1 MSARTQYNEDIQ
13 KQLIEVVDTYGGKKC
28 KSWTQV
34 ARIFELT
41 TGIKV
46 QNTFDLKKKWEMFT
60 NYKEELSQD
69 ELKALYATGVRCRGR
84 HKAGNEEFFKL
95 TGKKLYV
102 NQYSKLV
109 GNFLLQAIKLLCQSF
124 FNQIK
129 VKYRQLGQER
139 FHSRISYVSIHILL
153 RAVEINKHLDDF
165 LIQELKRSAEK
176 FEQLLLIQA
185 EHHEDERIDRFQH
198 YRKVINRREFKKIA
212 FFLDYVN
219 ELKQISINLYQEQI
233 GRHPLLFPQID
244 KNKSSKI
251 YQLLIWENDW
261 QSKYNLFQECAAKS
275 DWEEYS
281 MLIKKTKKNEE
292 KKQVKK
298 KSNQPPQQFEQQ
310 IIQSEDIINS
320 EIIIE
325 PETNKLKLNSYDLI
339 STATHKVCNNA
350 SKQQIKQL
358 DKQELKSFR
367 GHYYREGQ
375 IRTKGLTTILFD
387 TDMRSDEEEVD
398 QYQNIEENRKEFFDK
413 MEELY
418 DYVFGGKAS
427 LVSFEKNQPILN

>member
-13 KQLIEVVDTYGGKKC
+13 KQLIEVVETYGGKNC

-153 RAVEINKHLDDF
+153 RAVEITKHLDDY
-165 LIQELKRSAEK
+165 LVQELKRSAEK

-233 GRHPLLFPQID
+233 GRHPLLSPQID

-298 KSNQPPQQFEQQ
+298 KSNQLQQQEQQ
-310 IIQSEDIINS
+310 KMQSEEIINT
-320 EIIIE
+320 ETIE
-325 PETNKLKLNSYDLI
+325 SETNKLKLNSYDLI

-427 LVSFEKNQPILN
+427 LVSFEKNQPIPN